1 VKQERKIEGITMTKP
16 GLLWASS
23 IVSVVLAAC
32 AGAPEPKPAED
43 VKKAADQMQKGAD
56 NMAKGAEGM
65 AKGFEDLAKGLSAM
79 ASGGDPN
86 AKPVEP
92 LSIDSLK
99 SVLPEL
105 SGWERSKPTG
115 ERMTAPVNYAEAEVR
130 FTKGDSQVTA
140 KIVDSALNQMLVAPF
155 AMFLAAGYEKET
167 ERGYEK
173 GVKVGDYPGW
183 EKWDS
188 ESKDGEL
195 NAIVNKR
202 FIVQIE
208 GRQIDNVKILHNV
221 MDSTDLKKLADF
233 K

>member
-1 VKQERKIEGITMTKP
+1 MTTR
-16 GLLWASS
+16 GQVLVCT
-23 IVSVVLAAC
+23 IVSVTLASC
-32 AGAPEPKPAED
+32 GGSPEQRKAEE
-43 VKKAADQMQKGAD
+43 VKKAADQMEKSAGSMAKGAD
-56 NMAKGAEGM
+56 GLAKGAEGM

-79 ASGGDPN
+79 AAGGDPN

-92 LSIDSLK
+92 LSIDNLK

-105 SGWERSKPTG
+105 AGWERGKPTG
-115 ERMTAPVNYAEAEVR
+115 ERMTSPVNYAEAEVR
-130 FTKGDSQVTA
+130 FSKGDSRVTA
-140 KIVDSALNQMLVAPF
+140 KVVDSALNQMLVAPF
-155 AMFLAAGYEKET
+155 AMFLAVGYEKET

-173 GVKVGDYPGW
+173 GVKVGEYPGW

-202 FIVQIE
+202 FIVQVEGQQIE
-208 GRQIDNVKILHNV
+208 NVKILQSV
-221 MDSTDLKKLADF
+221 MNSMDLKKLAGL